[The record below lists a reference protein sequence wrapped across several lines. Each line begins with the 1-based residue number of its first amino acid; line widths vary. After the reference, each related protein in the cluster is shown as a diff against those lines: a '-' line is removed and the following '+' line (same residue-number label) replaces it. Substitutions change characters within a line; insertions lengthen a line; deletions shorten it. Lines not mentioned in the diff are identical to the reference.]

1 MDEFAAAQQQDSQ
14 RTSRAFISFLG
25 SALGVSDQSTA
36 GQDAYPYNL
45 PRQYQS
51 IGPTG
56 ASVEGY
62 PVSTAQNG
70 ALVVAPSLL
79 WLGAAAAAVYFLT
92 R

>member
-1 MDEFAAAQQQDSQ
+1 MDAYTATQQQDEQ
-14 RTSRAFISFLG
+14 RTARAFISFLG
-25 SALGVSDQSTA
+25 TALGVNDQSTA
-36 GQDAYPYNL
+36 GQDGYPYNQ

-56 ASVEGY
+56 TGVEGY

-70 ALVVAPSLL
+70 ALIIGPSVL
-79 WLGAAAAAVYFLT
+79 WLAAAAAAVYFLT